1 MTGFADQTLRRYSR
15 QILLREVGGRGQR
28 AILSSCVAL
37 RVLPGGA
44 DIAAVAA
51 QYLLRAG
58 IRQVRWFADAQTD
71 TGPLDALHAIE
82 PDDCGG
88 DDCEPSSQDSDAHTQ
103 DDRKPDASSSASQ
116 TDQTQVSAR
125 LVRGL
130 PADRPAGLSDPPRN
144 ALCLAIWTPCAGEPA
159 RLWATVDACTIGA
172 AHAPTHA
179 VDPSPTRHASIE
191 AMNASDVIGANAAS
205 GANNANGAI
214 EADAADAADAL
225 ILGSALALG
234 VLQAVLRIPPQV
246 APFFSLRQG

>member
-28 AILSSCVAL
+28 AILSSCVDL

-44 DIAAVAA
+44 GIAAVAA

-58 IRQVRWFADAQTD
+58 IRQVRWFADARTD

-88 DDCEPSSQDSDAHTQ
+88 DDCEPRSHDSDPRRS
-103 DDRKPDASSSASQ
+103 DDRKPGASSSASQ
-116 TDQTQVSAR
+116 TDKNQGSAR

-130 PADRPAGLSDPPRN
+130 PADRPAGLDNPPRD
-144 ALCLAIWTPCAGEPA
+144 ALCLAIWIPCAGEPS
-159 RLWATVDACTIGA
+159 RLWATVDGCTIGVS
-172 AHAPTHA
+172 HGPTPA
-179 VDPSPTRHASIE
+179 VALSPTRQAS
-191 AMNASDVIGANAAS
+191 MDASDAS
-205 GANNANGAI
+205 
-214 EADAADAADAL
+214 DASDADAL

-246 APFFSLRQG
+246 APFFPLGQG

>member
-28 AILSSCVAL
+28 AILSSCVDL
-37 RVLPGGA
+37 CVLPGGA

-88 DDCEPSSQDSDAHTQ
+88 DDCDPSSQNSDARTL

-130 PADRPAGLSDPPRN
+130 PADRPAGLSDPPRDS
-144 ALCLAIWTPCAGEPA
+144 LCLAIWTPCAGEPA

-172 AHAPTHA
+172 AHAPAHA
-179 VDPSPTRHASIE
+179 PDPSPARHASID
-191 AMNASDVIGANAAS
+191 ANDAIGAND
-205 GANNANGAI
+205 AI
-214 EADAADAADAL
+214 EADAADAL